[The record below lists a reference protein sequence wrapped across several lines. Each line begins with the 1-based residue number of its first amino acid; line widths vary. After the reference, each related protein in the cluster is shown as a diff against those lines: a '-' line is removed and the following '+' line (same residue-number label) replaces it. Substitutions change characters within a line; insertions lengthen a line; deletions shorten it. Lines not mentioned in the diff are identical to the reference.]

1 MEIIKFGKHTD
12 TYKKQIPNDLI
23 DKIWTTGRPAQPNS
37 TINALPIGFS
47 GNTVKPVRYI
57 K

>member
-1 MEIIKFGKHTD
+1 MESTL
-12 TYKKQIPNDLI
+12 TEESVSMKQIPNDLI